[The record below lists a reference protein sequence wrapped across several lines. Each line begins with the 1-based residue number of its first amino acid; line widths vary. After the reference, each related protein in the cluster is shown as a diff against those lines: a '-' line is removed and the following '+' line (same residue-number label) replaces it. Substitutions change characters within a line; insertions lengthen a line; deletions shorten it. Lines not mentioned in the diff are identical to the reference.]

1 MHHNCHLYFF
11 SSQQDAALSST
22 IGGATG
28 FFVGTDVAYMSG
40 AGNWLRPVIGIEEG
54 VSDLVGC
61 ATAGTSTA
69 LGFAVAQSAQNL
81 VYPKGQ
87 CWLDP

>member
-1 MHHNCHLYFF
+1 M
-11 SSQQDAALSST
+11 SST

-28 FFVGTDVAYMSG
+28 FFVGTDTAYLAG
-40 AGNWLRPVIGIEEG
+40 DGNWLRPVVGIEDG
-54 VSDLVGC
+54 ASVLVGC
-61 ATAGTSTA
+61 VTAGSSTA
-69 LGFAVAQSAQNL
+69 LGFAVSQSAQNL